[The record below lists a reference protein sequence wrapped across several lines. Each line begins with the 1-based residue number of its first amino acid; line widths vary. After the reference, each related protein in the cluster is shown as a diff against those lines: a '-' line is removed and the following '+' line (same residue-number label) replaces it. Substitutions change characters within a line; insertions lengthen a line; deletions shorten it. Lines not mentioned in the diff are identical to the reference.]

1 MHKALTKRWAALLIV
16 IASVA
21 SESAAHA
28 NNLIVSAASS
38 LTNAFTKLAQSFE
51 ASHPGTKIV
60 LNFGASDMLMTQIIN
75 GAPADVFA
83 SADQIAMDK
92 AVAKKAVVRA
102 SRKNFAK
109 NQVVV
114 IVPSDSQL
122 QITDLQDLANSRI
135 KRVTYG
141 NPASVPIGRYARA
154 ALEAAN
160 QWDAVSAKAVLA
172 QNVRQSLDYVVRGE
186 VDAAFVFATDATA
199 VGDKVRLAYRVTSTT
214 PVTYPIAVT
223 STTKQP
229 KVAQE
234 FVDYVLSDAGQA
246 VLLDNGFSNI
256 K

>member
-92 AVAKKAVVRA
+92 AVAKKVVVTA
-102 SRKNFAK
+102 SRKDFAK

-114 IVPSDSQL
+114 IVPSDSEL
-122 QITDLQDLANSRI
+122 QITSLQDLASQRV

-141 NPASVPIGRYARA
+141 NPASVPIGRYAQV
-154 ALEAAN
+154 ALESAN

-186 VDAAFVFATDATA
+186 VDAAFVFATDAA
-199 VGDKVRLAYRVTSTT
+199 IVGDKVRLAYRVTSTT

-223 STTKQP
+223 STTKLP
-229 KVAQE
+229 KDAQE
-234 FVDYVLSDAGQA
+234 FVDYVLSDAGQDI
-246 VLLDNGFSNI
+246 LSKYGFL
-256 K
+256 KP